1 MNIFDFLSLIG
12 GLALFLFGM
21 QVMGNALE
29 KKAGGQLNTVL
40 GKITDNPIKG
50 FGLGLGIT
58 SIVQSSSATTVM
70 LVGLVN
76 SEIITLKQSIYV
88 IMGANVGTTVTAWL
102 LSLTGISGDSV
113 IVQLLKPS
121 SFTPVLALIGIIFYM
136 FVKNT
141 EKKDTGMIL
150 LGFAVLMYGME
161 SMSGAVSGLKE
172 VEGFTNLLTVFSNPI
187 LGVLAGA
194 LLTAI
199 IQSSSASV
207 GILQA
212 LSTTG
217 AITYASAIPIIMGQ
231 NIGTCVTALISSIGA
246 NKNAKRVA
254 FVHLYFNI
262 IGTVVLLL
270 LFYSVNSFVHFAFVD
285 LQANQ
290 FGIAITHSMF
300 NLLCTALLLPFG
312 AGLGKLATLTIKD
325 APTKEEA
332 TLLDERLLITP
343 SVALERAE
351 AVTADMADAAVSSI
365 KTAMPLLSIY
375 DAPTAK
381 KVRKY
386 EKDADVYE
394 DAIGSYLVKLSNE
407 DISETENHKITK
419 LLKLIGDFERI
430 SDHAVNIVES
440 AEEINSKHIEFS
452 DEAKHEVSILK
463 EAVFEITDL
472 AYGAFIDND
481 LDKASL
487 VEPLEQTIDILVEQ
501 IKLHHILRLQK
512 SECTIDHGF
521 VLSDIL
527 TNLERTADHCS
538 NIAACIT
545 EISENASF
553 DMHKYLGDIRN
564 DTDEFKSN
572 FKMYKNKYSLSDI
585 KKGEIYGII
594 YKPIF
599 PML

>member
-58 SIVQSSSATTVM
+58 SIIQSSSATTVM

-121 SFTPVLALIGIIFYM
+121 SFTPVLARIGILFYL

-262 IGTVVLLL
+262 IGTVALLL
-270 LFYSVNSFVHFAFVD
+270 LFYAVNSFVHFAFVD

-365 KTAMPLLSIY
+365 KTAMPLLNIY

-572 FKMYKNKYSLSDI
+572 FKMYKNKYSL
-585 KKGEIYGII
+585 
-594 YKPIF
+594 
-599 PML
+599 

>member
-58 SIVQSSSATTVM
+58 SIIQSSSATTVM

-262 IGTVVLLL
+262 IGTVALLL

-351 AVTADMADAAVSSI
+351 AVTADMADAAVNSI

-572 FKMYKNKYSLSDI
+572 FKMYKNKYSL
-585 KKGEIYGII
+585 
-594 YKPIF
+594 
-599 PML
+599 

>member
-262 IGTVVLLL
+262 IGTVALLL
-270 LFYSVNSFVHFAFVD
+270 LFYAVNSFVHFACVD

-290 FGIAITHSMF
+290 LGIAFSHSLF
-300 NLLCTALLLPFG
+300 IVLCTALLLPFG

-365 KTAMPLLSIY
+365 KTAMPLLNIY

-572 FKMYKNKYSLSDI
+572 FKMYKNKYSL
-585 KKGEIYGII
+585 
-594 YKPIF
+594 
-599 PML
+599 

>member
-58 SIVQSSSATTVM
+58 SIIQSSSATTVM

-194 LLTAI
+194 LLTAM

-262 IGTVVLLL
+262 IGTVALLL
-270 LFYSVNSFVHFAFVD
+270 LFYAVNSFVHFAFVD

-365 KTAMPLLSIY
+365 KTAMPLLNIY

-572 FKMYKNKYSLSDI
+572 FKMYKNKYSL
-585 KKGEIYGII
+585 
-594 YKPIF
+594 
-599 PML
+599 

>member
-194 LLTAI
+194 LLTAV

-572 FKMYKNKYSLSDI
+572 FKMYKNKYSL
-585 KKGEIYGII
+585 
-594 YKPIF
+594 
-599 PML
+599 

>member
-1 MNIFDFLSLIG
+1 MNIFNVLSLIG

-40 GKITDNPIKG
+40 GKITDNPVKG

-58 SIVQSSSATTVM
+58 SIIQSSSATTVM

-88 IMGANVGTTVTAWL
+88 IMGSNVGTTVTAWL
-102 LSLTGISGDSV
+102 LSLTGISGDSM

-136 FVKNT
+136 FVRNT

-161 SMSGAVSGLKE
+161 SMSGAVSGLRE
-172 VEGFTNLLTVFSNPI
+172 VESFTNLLTLFSNPV

-231 NIGTCVTALISSIGA
+231 NIGTCVTALISAIGA

-262 IGTVVLLL
+262 IGTIVLLS
-270 LFYSVNSFVHFAFVD
+270 LFYAVNALAHFAFID
-285 LQANQ
+285 MQANQ
-290 FGIAITHSMF
+290 FGIAITHTMF

-312 AGLGKLATLTIKD
+312 SALGRLATLTIKD
-325 APTKEEA
+325 APSKEQA

-351 AVTADMADAAVSSI
+351 AVTADMANAAVSSI
-365 KTAMPLLSIY
+365 KTAMPLLNIY
-375 DAPTAK
+375 DAAAAK
-381 KVRKY
+381 KVRTY
-386 EKDADVYE
+386 ERDADVYE
-394 DAIGSYLVKLSNE
+394 DAIGSYLVRLSSE
-407 DISETENHKITK
+407 DISETESRKITK

-440 AEEINSKHIEFS
+440 AEEIHGKHIEFTE
-452 DEAKHEVSILK
+452 EAKHEVSILK

-472 AYGAFIDND
+472 AYSAFIENN
-481 LDKASL
+481 LNKAGL
-487 VEPLEQTIDILVEQ
+487 IEPLEQTIDILVEQ

-553 DMHKYLGDIRN
+553 DMHKYLDDIRN

-572 FKMYKNKYSLSDI
+572 FKMYKNKYSL
-585 KKGEIYGII
+585 
-594 YKPIF
+594 
-599 PML
+599 

>member
-58 SIVQSSSATTVM
+58 SIIQSSSATTVM

-262 IGTVVLLL
+262 IGTVALLL
-270 LFYSVNSFVHFAFVD
+270 LFYAVNSFVHFAFVD

-365 KTAMPLLSIY
+365 KTAMSLLNIY

-572 FKMYKNKYSLSDI
+572 FKMYKNKYSL
-585 KKGEIYGII
+585 
-594 YKPIF
+594 
-599 PML
+599 

>member
-40 GKITDNPIKG
+40 GKITDNPIQG

-58 SIVQSSSATTVM
+58 SIIQSSSATTVM

-262 IGTVVLLL
+262 IGTVALLL

-572 FKMYKNKYSLSDI
+572 FKMYKNKYSL
-585 KKGEIYGII
+585 
-594 YKPIF
+594 
-599 PML
+599 

>member
-262 IGTVVLLL
+262 IGTVALLL
-270 LFYSVNSFVHFAFVD
+270 LFYAVNSFVHFAFVD

-351 AVTADMADAAVSSI
+351 AVTADMADSAVSSI
-365 KTAMPLLSIY
+365 KTAMPLLNIY

-572 FKMYKNKYSLSDI
+572 FKMYKNKYSL
-585 KKGEIYGII
+585 
-594 YKPIF
+594 
-599 PML
+599 

>member
-58 SIVQSSSATTVM
+58 SIIQSSSATTVM

-452 DEAKHEVSILK
+452 EEAKHEVSILK

-572 FKMYKNKYSLSDI
+572 FKMYKNKYSL
-585 KKGEIYGII
+585 
-594 YKPIF
+594 
-599 PML
+599 

>member
-262 IGTVVLLL
+262 IGTVALLL
-270 LFYSVNSFVHFAFVD
+270 LFYAVNSFVHFAFVD

-365 KTAMPLLSIY
+365 KTSMPLLNIY

-386 EKDADVYE
+386 EKGADVYE

-572 FKMYKNKYSLSDI
+572 FKMYKNKYSL
-585 KKGEIYGII
+585 
-594 YKPIF
+594 
-599 PML
+599 

>member
-262 IGTVVLLL
+262 IGTVALLL

-365 KTAMPLLSIY
+365 KTAMPLLNIY

-572 FKMYKNKYSLSDI
+572 FKMYKNKYSL
-585 KKGEIYGII
+585 
-594 YKPIF
+594 
-599 PML
+599 

>member
-58 SIVQSSSATTVM
+58 SIIQSSSATTVM

-262 IGTVVLLL
+262 IGTVALLL

-553 DMHKYLGDIRN
+553 DMHKYLDDIRN

-572 FKMYKNKYSLSDI
+572 FKLYKNKYSL
-585 KKGEIYGII
+585 
-594 YKPIF
+594 
-599 PML
+599 

>member
-58 SIVQSSSATTVM
+58 SIIQSSSATTVM

-262 IGTVVLLL
+262 IGTVALLL
-270 LFYSVNSFVHFAFVD
+270 LFYAVNSFVHFAFVD

-365 KTAMPLLSIY
+365 KTSMPLLNIY

-386 EKDADVYE
+386 EKGADVYE

-572 FKMYKNKYSLSDI
+572 FKMYKNKYSL
-585 KKGEIYGII
+585 
-594 YKPIF
+594 
-599 PML
+599 

>member
-29 KKAGGQLNTVL
+29 KKAGSQLNTVL

-58 SIVQSSSATTVM
+58 SIIQSSSATTVM

-262 IGTVVLLL
+262 IGTVALLL
-270 LFYSVNSFVHFAFVD
+270 LFYAINSFVHFAFVD

-365 KTAMPLLSIY
+365 KTAMPLLNIY

-572 FKMYKNKYSLSDI
+572 FKMYKNKYSL
-585 KKGEIYGII
+585 
-594 YKPIF
+594 
-599 PML
+599 

>member
-58 SIVQSSSATTVM
+58 SIIQSSSATTVM

-262 IGTVVLLL
+262 IGTVALLL
-270 LFYSVNSFVHFAFVD
+270 LFYAVNSFVHFAFVD

-365 KTAMPLLSIY
+365 KTAMPLLNIY

-440 AEEINSKHIEFS
+440 AEEINSKHIGFS

-572 FKMYKNKYSLSDI
+572 FKMYKNKYSL
-585 KKGEIYGII
+585 
-594 YKPIF
+594 
-599 PML
+599 

>member
-572 FKMYKNKYSLSDI
+572 FKMYKNKYSL
-585 KKGEIYGII
+585 
-594 YKPIF
+594 
-599 PML
+599 

>member
-58 SIVQSSSATTVM
+58 SIIQSSSATTVM

-262 IGTVVLLL
+262 IGTVALLL
-270 LFYSVNSFVHFAFVD
+270 LFYAVNSFVHFAFVD

-545 EISENASF
+545 DISENASF

-572 FKMYKNKYSLSDI
+572 FKMYKNKYSL
-585 KKGEIYGII
+585 
-594 YKPIF
+594 
-599 PML
+599 

>member
-58 SIVQSSSATTVM
+58 SIIQSSSATTVM

-121 SFTPVLALIGIIFYM
+121 SFTPVLALIGVIFYM

-270 LFYSVNSFVHFAFVD
+270 LFYAVNSFAHFAFVD

-300 NLLCTALLLPFG
+300 NLLCTAILLPFG
-312 AGLGKLATLTIKD
+312 AALGKLATLTIKD
-325 APTKEEA
+325 APAKEQA
-332 TLLDERLLITP
+332 ALLDERLLITP

-375 DAPTAK
+375 DVPTAK

-407 DISETENHKITK
+407 DISEAENHKITK

-481 LDKASL
+481 LDKAAL

-572 FKMYKNKYSLSDI
+572 FKMYKNKYSL
-585 KKGEIYGII
+585 
-594 YKPIF
+594 
-599 PML
+599 

>member
-262 IGTVVLLL
+262 IGTVALLL
-270 LFYSVNSFVHFAFVD
+270 LFYAVNSFVHFAFVD

-325 APTKEEA
+325 APTKDEA

-365 KTAMPLLSIY
+365 KTAMPLLNIY

-440 AEEINSKHIEFS
+440 AEEINSKHIELS

-572 FKMYKNKYSLSDI
+572 FKMYKNKYSL
-585 KKGEIYGII
+585 
-594 YKPIF
+594 
-599 PML
+599 

>member
-150 LGFAVLMYGME
+150 LSFAVLMYGME

-290 FGIAITHSMF
+290 FGIAITHSLF

-572 FKMYKNKYSLSDI
+572 FKMYKNKYSL
-585 KKGEIYGII
+585 
-594 YKPIF
+594 
-599 PML
+599 

>member
-40 GKITDNPIKG
+40 GKITDNPVKG

-58 SIVQSSSATTVM
+58 SIIQSSSATTVM

-88 IMGANVGTTVTAWL
+88 IMGANVGTTVTAWI
-102 LSLTGISGDSV
+102 LSLTGISGDSM
-113 IVQLLKPS
+113 IVQLMKPS

-141 EKKDTGMIL
+141 DKKDTGMIL

-161 SMSGAVSGLKE
+161 AMSGSVSGLKD

-187 LGVLAGA
+187 PGVLAGA

-217 AITYASAIPIIMGQ
+217 AVSYAAAIPIIMGQ

-262 IGTVVLLL
+262 IGTIVLLL
-270 LFYSVNSFVHFAFVD
+270 LFYAVNAFVDFAFVD
-285 LQANQ
+285 MQANQ
-290 FGIAITHSMF
+290 VGIAIIHSMF
-300 NLLCTALLLPFG
+300 NLLCTMMLLPFG
-312 AGLGKLATLTIKD
+312 GMLGRLATLTVKD
-325 APTKEEA
+325 APAREEA
-332 TLLDERLLITP
+332 SLLDERLLVTP
-343 SVALERAE
+343 SVALDRAE
-351 AVTADMADAAVSSI
+351 TVTADMANTSISAI
-365 KTAMPLLSIY
+365 KTAMPLLRNY
-375 DAPTAK
+375 DAGTAK
-381 KVRKY
+381 TVRKY
-386 EKDADVYE
+386 EKEADVYE
-394 DAIGSYLVKLSNE
+394 DAIGSYLVKLSGE
-407 DISETENHKITK
+407 DVSETENHKITK

-440 AEEINSKHIEFS
+440 AEEIHSKRIEFS
-452 DEAKHEVSILK
+452 DEAKHEISILK
-463 EAVFEITDL
+463 NAVFEITDL
-472 AYGAFIDND
+472 ARDAFTEND
-481 LDKASL
+481 LDKAAL

-501 IKLHHILRLQK
+501 IKLHHVLRLQK

-527 TNLERTADHCS
+527 TNLERISDHCS

-553 DMHKYLGDIRN
+553 DMHKYLGDLRN
-564 DTDEFKSN
+564 DTEEFKSN
-572 FKMYKNKYSLSDI
+572 FKMYKNKYSI
-585 KKGEIYGII
+585 
-594 YKPIF
+594 
-599 PML
+599 

>member
-58 SIVQSSSATTVM
+58 SIIQSSSATTVM

-172 VEGFTNLLTVFSNPI
+172 VEDFTNLLTVFSNPI

-262 IGTVVLLL
+262 IGTVALLL
-270 LFYSVNSFVHFAFVD
+270 LFYAVNSFVHFAFVD

-365 KTAMPLLSIY
+365 KTAMPLLNIY

-572 FKMYKNKYSLSDI
+572 FKMYKNKYSL
-585 KKGEIYGII
+585 
-594 YKPIF
+594 
-599 PML
+599 

>member
-58 SIVQSSSATTVM
+58 SIIQSSSATTVM

-121 SFTPVLALIGIIFYM
+121 SFTPVLALVGIIFYM

-262 IGTVVLLL
+262 IGTVALLL
-270 LFYSVNSFVHFAFVD
+270 LFYAVNSFVHFAFVD

-365 KTAMPLLSIY
+365 KTAMPLLNIY

-572 FKMYKNKYSLSDI
+572 FKMYKNKYSL
-585 KKGEIYGII
+585 
-594 YKPIF
+594 
-599 PML
+599 

>member
-141 EKKDTGMIL
+141 EKKDTGTIL

-262 IGTVVLLL
+262 IGTVALLL
-270 LFYSVNSFVHFAFVD
+270 LFYAVNSFVHFAFVD

-365 KTAMPLLSIY
+365 KTAMPLLNIY

-572 FKMYKNKYSLSDI
+572 FKMYKNKYSL
-585 KKGEIYGII
+585 
-594 YKPIF
+594 
-599 PML
+599 

>member
-58 SIVQSSSATTVM
+58 SIIQSSSATTVM

-325 APTKEEA
+325 APIKEEA

-365 KTAMPLLSIY
+365 KTAMPLLNRY

-572 FKMYKNKYSLSDI
+572 FKMYKNKYSL
-585 KKGEIYGII
+585 
-594 YKPIF
+594 
-599 PML
+599 

>member
-1 MNIFDFLSLIG
+1 MNILDFLSLIG

-365 KTAMPLLSIY
+365 KTAMPLLNIY
-375 DAPTAK
+375 DAPTAT

-572 FKMYKNKYSLSDI
+572 FKMYKNKYSL
-585 KKGEIYGII
+585 
-594 YKPIF
+594 
-599 PML
+599 

>member
-172 VEGFTNLLTVFSNPI
+172 VEDFTNLLTVFSNPI

-262 IGTVVLLL
+262 IGTVALLL
-270 LFYSVNSFVHFAFVD
+270 LFYAVNSFVHFAFVD

-365 KTAMPLLSIY
+365 KTAMPLLNIY

-572 FKMYKNKYSLSDI
+572 FKMYKNKYSL
-585 KKGEIYGII
+585 
-594 YKPIF
+594 
-599 PML
+599 

>member
-365 KTAMPLLSIY
+365 KTAMPLLNIY

-564 DTDEFKSN
+564 DTEDFKSN
-572 FKMYKNKYSLSDI
+572 FKMYKNKYSL
-585 KKGEIYGII
+585 
-594 YKPIF
+594 
-599 PML
+599 

>member
-262 IGTVVLLL
+262 IGTVALLL
-270 LFYSVNSFVHFAFVD
+270 LFYAVNSFVHFAFVD

-343 SVALERAE
+343 SVALDRAE

-365 KTAMPLLSIY
+365 KTAMPLLNIY

-572 FKMYKNKYSLSDI
+572 FKMYKNKYSL
-585 KKGEIYGII
+585 
-594 YKPIF
+594 
-599 PML
+599 

>member
-50 FGLGLGIT
+50 VGLGLGIT

-231 NIGTCVTALISSIGA
+231 NIGTCVTALISSVGA

-452 DEAKHEVSILK
+452 EEAKHEVSILK

-481 LDKASL
+481 LDKAAL

-572 FKMYKNKYSLSDI
+572 FKMYKNKYSL
-585 KKGEIYGII
+585 
-594 YKPIF
+594 
-599 PML
+599 

>member
-1 MNIFDFLSLIG
+1 MNIFNVLSLIG

-40 GKITDNPIKG
+40 GKITDNPVKG

-58 SIVQSSSATTVM
+58 SIIQSSSATTVM

-76 SEIITLKQSIYV
+76 SEIITLKHSIYV
-88 IMGANVGTTVTAWL
+88 IMGSNVGTTVTAWL
-102 LSLTGISGDSV
+102 LSLTGISGDSM

-136 FVKNT
+136 FVRNT

-161 SMSGAVSGLKE
+161 SMSGAVSGLRE
-172 VEGFTNLLTVFSNPI
+172 VESFTNLLTLFSNPV

-231 NIGTCVTALISSIGA
+231 NIGTCVTALISAIGA

-262 IGTVVLLL
+262 IGTIVLLS
-270 LFYSVNSFVHFAFVD
+270 LFYAVNALAHFAFID
-285 LQANQ
+285 MQANQ
-290 FGIAITHSMF
+290 FGIAITHTMF

-312 AGLGKLATLTIKD
+312 SALGRLATLTIKD
-325 APTKEEA
+325 APSKEQA

-351 AVTADMADAAVSSI
+351 AVTADMANAAVSSI
-365 KTAMPLLSIY
+365 KTAMPLLNIY
-375 DAPTAK
+375 DAAAAK
-381 KVRKY
+381 KVRTY
-386 EKDADVYE
+386 ERDADVYE
-394 DAIGSYLVKLSNE
+394 DAIGSYLVRLSSE
-407 DISETENHKITK
+407 DISETESRKITK

-440 AEEINSKHIEFS
+440 AEEIHGKHIEFTE
-452 DEAKHEVSILK
+452 EAKHEVSILK

-472 AYGAFIDND
+472 AYSAFIENN
-481 LDKASL
+481 LNKAGL
-487 VEPLEQTIDILVEQ
+487 IEPLEQTIDILVEQ

-553 DMHKYLGDIRN
+553 DMHKYLDDIRN

-572 FKMYKNKYSLSDI
+572 FKMYKNKYSL
-585 KKGEIYGII
+585 
-594 YKPIF
+594 
-599 PML
+599 

>member
-58 SIVQSSSATTVM
+58 SIIQSSSATTVM

-150 LGFAVLMYGME
+150 LGFAVLMCGME

-262 IGTVVLLL
+262 IGTVALLL
-270 LFYSVNSFVHFAFVD
+270 LFYAVNSFVHFAFVD

-365 KTAMPLLSIY
+365 KTAMPLLNIY

-572 FKMYKNKYSLSDI
+572 FKMYKNKYSL
-585 KKGEIYGII
+585 
-594 YKPIF
+594 
-599 PML
+599 

>member
-58 SIVQSSSATTVM
+58 SIIQSSSATTVM

-262 IGTVVLLL
+262 IGTVALLL
-270 LFYSVNSFVHFAFVD
+270 LFYAVNSFVHFAFVD

-572 FKMYKNKYSLSDI
+572 FKMYKNKYSL
-585 KKGEIYGII
+585 
-594 YKPIF
+594 
-599 PML
+599 

>member
-1 MNIFDFLSLIG
+1 MNIFNVLSLIG

-40 GKITDNPIKG
+40 GKITDNPVKG

-58 SIVQSSSATTVM
+58 SIIQSSSATTVM

-88 IMGANVGTTVTAWL
+88 IMGSNVGTTVTAWL
-102 LSLTGISGDSV
+102 LSLTGISGDSM

-136 FVKNT
+136 FVRNT

-150 LGFAVLMYGME
+150 LGFA
-161 SMSGAVSGLKE
+161 E
-172 VEGFTNLLTVFSNPI
+172 VESFTNLLTLFSNPV

-231 NIGTCVTALISSIGA
+231 NIGTCVTALISAIGA

-262 IGTVVLLL
+262 IGTIVLLS
-270 LFYSVNSFVHFAFVD
+270 LFYAVNALAHFAFID
-285 LQANQ
+285 MQANQ
-290 FGIAITHSMF
+290 FGIAITHTMF

-312 AGLGKLATLTIKD
+312 SALGRLATLTIKD
-325 APTKEEA
+325 APSKEQA

-351 AVTADMADAAVSSI
+351 AVTADMANAAVSSI
-365 KTAMPLLSIY
+365 KTAMPLLNIY
-375 DAPTAK
+375 DAAAAK
-381 KVRKY
+381 KVRTY
-386 EKDADVYE
+386 ERDADVYE
-394 DAIGSYLVKLSNE
+394 DAIGSYLVRLSSE
-407 DISETENHKITK
+407 DISETESRKITK

-440 AEEINSKHIEFS
+440 AEEIHGKHIEFTE
-452 DEAKHEVSILK
+452 EAKHEVSILK

-472 AYGAFIDND
+472 AYSAFIENN
-481 LDKASL
+481 LNKAGL
-487 VEPLEQTIDILVEQ
+487 IEPLEQTIDILVEQ

-553 DMHKYLGDIRN
+553 DMHKYLDDIRN

-572 FKMYKNKYSLSDI
+572 VKMYKNKYSL
-585 KKGEIYGII
+585 
-594 YKPIF
+594 
-599 PML
+599 

>member
-88 IMGANVGTTVTAWL
+88 IMGANVGPTVTAWL

-572 FKMYKNKYSLSDI
+572 FKMYKNKYSL
-585 KKGEIYGII
+585 
-594 YKPIF
+594 
-599 PML
+599 

>member
-481 LDKASL
+481 LDKAAL

-572 FKMYKNKYSLSDI
+572 FKMYKNKYSL
-585 KKGEIYGII
+585 
-594 YKPIF
+594 
-599 PML
+599 

>member
-58 SIVQSSSATTVM
+58 SIIQSSSATTVM

-270 LFYSVNSFVHFAFVD
+270 LFYAVNSFVHFAFVD

-365 KTAMPLLSIY
+365 KTAMPLLNIY

-572 FKMYKNKYSLSDI
+572 FKMYKNKYSL
-585 KKGEIYGII
+585 
-594 YKPIF
+594 
-599 PML
+599 

>member
-1 MNIFDFLSLIG
+1 MDIFDFLSLIG

-40 GKITDNPIKG
+40 NKITDNPLKG

-58 SIVQSSSATTVM
+58 SLIQSSSATTVM

-76 SEIITLKQSIYV
+76 SEIITLKQSVYV
-88 IMGANVGTTVTAWL
+88 IMGSNVGTTITAWI
-102 LSLTGISGDSV
+102 LSLTGISGDNPV
-113 IVQLLKPS
+113 IQLLKPS

-141 EKKDTGMIL
+141 NKKDTGMIL

-161 SMSGAVSGLKE
+161 AMSCAVSGLKA
-172 VEGFTNLLTVFSNPI
+172 VEGFTDILTLFSNPI
-187 LGVLAGA
+187 LGLVAGA
-194 LLTAI
+194 LITAI
-199 IQSSSASV
+199 LQSSSASI

-217 AITYASAIPIIMGQ
+217 AVTYNSAIPIIMGQ

-246 NKNAKRVA
+246 NRDAKRVA
-254 FVHLYFNI
+254 CVHLYFNT
-262 IGTVVLLL
+262 IGSITLLV
-270 LFYSVNSFVHFAFVD
+270 LFYAVNSIVDFAFID
-285 LQANQ
+285 MQANQ
-290 FGIAITHSMF
+290 FGIALTHTLF
-300 NLLCTALLLPFG
+300 NLMCTVLLMPFG
-312 AGLGKLATLTIKD
+312 SALCRLAAITIKD
-325 APTKEEA
+325 TPAKEN
-332 TLLDERLLITP
+332 TPILDERLIATP
-343 SVALERAE
+343 SIALDRAE
-351 AVTADMADAAVSSI
+351 SAAADMAAAAISSI
-365 KTAMPLLSIY
+365 KTAVPLLSIY
-375 DAPTAK
+375 NVDAANQ
-381 KVRKY
+381 VRKY
-386 EKDADVYE
+386 ESDADIYE
-394 DAIGSYLVKLSNE
+394 DTIGSYLVKLSNE
-407 DISETENHKITK
+407 NVSENENHRITK

-440 AEEINSKHIEFS
+440 AEEIESKHIQFS
-452 DEAKHEVSILK
+452 AEAKHEISILK
-463 EAVFEITDL
+463 NAVFEISDL
-472 AYGAFIDND
+472 AYKSFTENN
-481 LDKASL
+481 LQKASL

-527 TNLERTADHCS
+527 TNLERIADHCS

-553 DMHKYLGDIRN
+553 DMHRYLVDMRN

-572 FKMYKNKYSLSDI
+572 FKMYKNKYSI
-585 KKGEIYGII
+585 
-594 YKPIF
+594 
-599 PML
+599 